1 MEVSSVRH
9 AVADLTQSTPRRG
22 ALLAL
27 AAIGPALAGALGLG
41 ASTGAA
47 KNHHAQGG
55 KKKAHAEKK
64 KKAKSIAGPPGPQGP
79 QGPQGPAGGGTG
91 PQGPQGPQGA
101 QGETGPQGPAGPH
114 AGAGLVLGDLKFF
127 AAETGVISTGFS
139 DCPPGFVAIGAMWK
153 INDCFLYEQGLTGDT
168 GSSWEVSIACAQDT
182 QGNSIQALCLP
193 K

>member
-27 AAIGPALAGALGLG
+27 GAMGTALAGTLGLG
-41 ASTGAA
+41 ASAGAA
-47 KNHHAQGG
+47 KNHHAQGE
-55 KKKAHAEKK
+55 KKKNAQGEKK
-64 KKAKSIAGPPGPQGP
+64 KKAKSKAGPPGPQGP
-79 QGPQGPAGGGTG
+79 QGPQGSGGTG
-91 PQGPQGPQGA
+91 PQGPQGPQG
-101 QGETGPQGPAGPH
+101 PAGAP

-127 AAETGVISTGFS
+127 SAETGVITTGFS
-139 DCPPGFVAIGAMWK
+139 DCPPDFVAIGAMWK

-168 GSSWEVSIACAQDT
+168 GSSWEVSIACGQDT
-182 QGNSIQALCLP
+182 PGNSIQALCLP